1 MVALPP
7 QARRLRRG
15 PRMASFTLR
24 RQARRLSLAMKKT
37 LAHFELA
44 ARVCRDA
51 AELADKLSEEHF
63 EEGDFAPAVTR
74 AAKAMDDSVALVYE
88 TTLSEI
94 DAVLKARFD
103 ARVAERRGLI
113 QALLEEAPEA
123 PEDDAAPERDE
134 GAAESDDDSDD
145 GDGDLDDDGSDVE
158 FDDLVNELVTF
169 SAKIR
174 DVATHLDHIA
184 ACLRE

>member
-103 ARVAERRGLI
+103 ASSRRSWKKRQRRLKTT
-113 QALLEEAPEA
+113 L
-123 PEDDAAPERDE
+123 RR
-134 GAAESDDDSDD
+134 
-145 GDGDLDDDGSDVE
+145 
-158 FDDLVNELVTF
+158 
-169 SAKIR
+169 SATKVR
-174 DVATHLDHIA
+174 RSPTTTLMTATAISTMTVPMSSSMISSTSW
-184 ACLRE
+184 